1 MRIRI
6 AEILYFTLTVIL
18 TLAITMQI
26 ILAGMAVFIHPLHWT
41 NHTFFIHLFGFNIP
55 LLMLLVAWLA
65 KLPRWAYWQ
74 VFGLMLMM
82 FLMYFSANIAGKL
95 PWFAALHP
103 VIGTGLLLLS
113 FWMVIQAK
121 FHLKKENL
129 S

>member
-6 AEILYFTLTVIL
+6 AEIVYFTLTVIF
-18 TLAITMQI
+18 TLAITTQI
-26 ILAGMAVFIHPLHWT
+26 TLAGMAIFIHPLHWA
-41 NHTFFIHLFGFNIP
+41 NHTFFIHLFGFNVP

-74 VFGLMLMM
+74 IISLMFMM

-121 FHLKKENL
+121 FYLKKENL